1 MTRYSRSV
9 IPGRPASDPTAADL
23 DAIVFGRKGRGP
35 APAANDEDDDDFDDD
50 EADHLV
56 ERATSDRR
64 NADRRKA
71 KTRRKSDFAPLP
83 REGSTYRAPS
93 EGSKRGPILLIGALV
108 IVGVFSVVVWNAYRD
123 GVRPEDSNT
132 APQLAEAGAFK
143 TKPDAAVET
152 STSAEEA
159 SVFERV
165 EAPRPIV
172 APAPEIREEPKAPPP
187 AAAAPAPAPVS
198 APPVQTVAKPPV
210 QTAAA
215 APAKSAVT
223 QPAATKPAPAPAVA
237 TKPAPAQPALVQTA
251 AAPKP
256 IAVAPA
262 PAPAATVPAPLQTA
276 AAPAP
281 ESEAISLVGA
291 PDYIPVF
298 VRDGKYVVQIAAA
311 STEAGANA
319 EWDKRVK
326 ASPELFSGAAEKII
340 VQADVNGRTVYRV
353 RVGAFGAA
361 ENAEGFCNAIKAKG
375 GACFRTTR

>member
-9 IPGRPASDPTAADL
+9 IPGRPGGESLTQEM
-23 DAIVFGRKGRGP
+23 DAMVFGRKGR
-35 APAANDEDDDDFDDD
+35 ARSADNDRGDFGDDFGDE

-64 NADRRKA
+64 ATAADRRKS
-71 KTRRKSDFAPLP
+71 KTRRKSDFTPLP
-83 REGSTYRAPS
+83 QEGSAYRAPQ
-93 EGSKRGPILLIGALV
+93 EGSKRGPVLLIGALV

-123 GVRPEDSNT
+123 GVRTEDSNT

-143 TKPDAAVET
+143 TKPDAAAET
-152 STSAEEA
+152 STSRVEA
-159 SVFERV
+159 SVFEQV
-165 EAPRPIV
+165 ESRGPVV
-172 APAPEIREEPKAPPP
+172 APAPEVRLEPKAPPV
-187 AAAAPAPAPVS
+187 AAPPA
-198 APPVQTVAKPPV
+198 QTVVKPPV
-210 QTAAA
+210 QTAAS
-215 APAKSAVT
+215 APVKSLVT
-223 QPAATKPAPAPAVA
+223 APAATKPVPAPATTAA
-237 TKPAPAQPALVQTA
+237 TVPTPAPTQPAPVQTA

-256 IAVAPA
+256 
-262 PAPAATVPAPLQTA
+262 

-281 ESEAISLVGA
+281 PPAAASVPAPPQTAALAPGQEAISLIGG
-291 PDYIPVF
+291 PTYIPVF
-298 VRDGKYVVQIAAA
+298 VKDGKYVVQIAAA
-311 STEAGANA
+311 SSEAGANA

-326 ASPELFSGAAEKII
+326 ASPELFSGAAEKMI